1 MTLNSFHRLLLMGLL
16 VFFVEVSVVL
26 LSAPQTQVLEDAICA
41 KHLERAQ
48 QSASP
53 NSVATLRKTCKDE
66 AVQRELSLIKGWQN
80 SFDMVPGFLT
90 ALPYAS
96 LADRIGRRPVAT
108 LSLLGF
114 LTSILWIQFVCWD
127 ARVLPLRLTWASSL
141 GLAIGG
147 GGEVFNSMIY
157 TMVSEAVADEQRT
170 IVFVGFGSLSY
181 LAEIVAT
188 PAAVA
193 LMNIHPWAPLLT
205 ADAIMVAVVA
215 LMALASA
222 IPASPYDYHQVE
234 SNLDAEPLST
244 SSPSSPT
251 SSSHAWPRLRRGLE
265 SRAWTVVRLVF
276 ADRTAAA
283 VFVTLIMVSLDDPAG
298 QLPRAAARRRQP
310 TSLAAPPAGR
320 RPPERQAPLAA
331 AAPRGRPLAGARQH
345 APRR

>member
-147 GGEVFNSMIY
+147 GGVQLDDLHHG
-157 TMVSEAVADEQRT
+157 VR
-170 IVFVGFGSLSY
+170 GRGRR
-181 LAEIVAT
+181 AE
-188 PAAVA
+188 
-193 LMNIHPWAPLLT
+193 
-205 ADAIMVAVVA
+205 
-215 LMALASA
+215 
-222 IPASPYDYHQVE
+222 DY
-234 SNLDAEPLST
+234 
-244 SSPSSPT
+244 
-251 SSSHAWPRLRRGLE
+251 RLRRL
-265 SRAWTVVRLVF
+265 RL
-276 ADRTAAA
+276 A
-283 VFVTLIMVSLDDPAG
+283 
-298 QLPRAAARRRQP
+298 QLPCRDCGH
-310 TSLAAPPAGR
+310 AGR
-320 RPPERQAPLAA
+320 RRPHEHPPMGPAA
-331 AAPRGRPLAGARQH
+331 DCRRHHGGR
-345 APRR
+345 RRPHGSRVRHTGITL